1 LETKREKKKTKQ
13 TKPNQSNPILPD
25 HTKTKTKNHLHT
37 QISIKNM
44 EFKENQTFFAS
55 FRTWCRK
62 SLISLQG
69 WHNFQEKI
77 ITCQLEEPESDHPT
91 PNPKLLSFHPLSVSI
106 DLYIVE
112 EQLALGIPDELRQQ
126 LWPSILF
133 SRTHCWVKEF
143 GKYDVSLFVYF

>member
-1 LETKREKKKTKQ
+1 
-13 TKPNQSNPILPD
+13 
-25 HTKTKTKNHLHT
+25 
-37 QISIKNM
+37 M

-77 ITCQLEEPESDHPT
+77 ITCQLEEPE
-91 PNPKLLSFHPLSVSI
+91 I
-106 DLYIVE
+106 E